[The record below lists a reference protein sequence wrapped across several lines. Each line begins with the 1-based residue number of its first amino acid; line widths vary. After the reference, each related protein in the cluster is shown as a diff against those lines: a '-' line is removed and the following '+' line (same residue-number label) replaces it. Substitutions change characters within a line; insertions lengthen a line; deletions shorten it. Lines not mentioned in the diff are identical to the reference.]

1 MERVD
6 MYKAKLMNR
15 NPNQKPRALKTVR
28 EKVTSFIGGELHS
41 RQEHLPLVGR
51 HINNAKCEPLHLKNN
66 TTQQLFIEFFKIA
79 YSQSL
84 IDNVKNFS
92 SIPEGC
98 IFLAFMQFVRQKMSK
113 KLFNCIRKWFNEQ
126 QTRRSES
133 EMSFRFTG
141 KETRNYLNN
150 FQNIYCCA

>member
-1 MERVD
+1 MSIKVKKNHFWKTFGDRPENEWQPFSYDKREKDVERVD

-15 NPNQKPRALKTVR
+15 NPNQKPLALKTVR

-66 TTQQLFIEFFKIA
+66 TTQQLFIEIFKIA

-98 IFLAFMQFVRQKMSK
+98 IFFGFYAICSPE
-113 KLFNCIRKWFNEQ
+113 NE
-126 QTRRSES
+126 
-133 EMSFRFTG
+133 
-141 KETRNYLNN
+141 
-150 FQNIYCCA
+150 